1 MHSAI
6 LSDPPQLKANS
17 LHRAGWHIDE
27 LPQEDAGA
35 SLICSFGEFK
45 RIVIHDLDL
54 PYNER

>member
-1 MHSAI
+1 

-17 LHRAGWHIDE
+17 SHRAGWHIDE

-35 SLICSFGEFK
+35 SLICNFGEFK
-45 RIVIHDLDL
+45 RVLIHDLDL